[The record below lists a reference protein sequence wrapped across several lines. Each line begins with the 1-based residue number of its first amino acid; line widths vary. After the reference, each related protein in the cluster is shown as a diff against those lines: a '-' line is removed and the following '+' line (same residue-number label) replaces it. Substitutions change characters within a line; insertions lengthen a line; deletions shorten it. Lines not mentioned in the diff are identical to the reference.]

1 VGHDGDEWL
10 QARGAG
16 VAARG
21 EGGGGAVNLGGGR
34 LETKEQRR
42 PNLELAAATMAA
54 AFRSARSTR
63 ERGKESG
70 EASECSGSSGV
81 RIWRHREQGGAW
93 RGGRTCGSNG
103 ARALLHGCHGDNSTS
118 TWRAS
123 LCPTWGPFFGIF
135 RADFELGSSS
145 KVALL
150 RMVYKLG

>member
-81 RIWRHREQGGAW
+81 CIWRHREQGGAW
-93 RGGRTCGSNG
+93 RVARRSDARQQWG
-103 ARALLHGCHGDNSTS
+103 ARAAAWLPRRQFNEHVACVSVPD
-118 TWRAS
+118 
-123 LCPTWGPFFGIF
+123 
-135 RADFELGSSS
+135 LGS
-145 KVALL
+145 VFWHILCGFRTWL
-150 RMVYKLG
+150 Q

>member
-70 EASECSGSSGV
+70 EASECSGSSGI
-81 RIWRHREQGGAW
+81 RIWRRRGRAARGAEVGRAAAMECALCCMAATETKQRT
-93 RGGRTCGSNG
+93 RGVRLC
-103 ARALLHGCHGDNSTS
+103 AR
-118 TWRAS
+118 
-123 LCPTWGPFFGIF
+123 
-135 RADFELGSSS
+135 LGVRFWAIS
-145 KVALL
+145 APNWAMGLEA
-150 RMVYKLG
+150 KLFSF